1 MKLTVSLRQLELK
14 EIRLKGTISVE
25 DLGIDVVDEAIK
37 LNQPLL
43 YDLEVSRL
51 QEGILVQ
58 GRMCLPLDCECV
70 RCLKPFTQDL
80 VVSGTICHLVLEGEE
95 AIKTDGDAVDL
106 TPHIR
111 ETILLEFPPHPV
123 CEKECCGMTT
133 TPGSQSNPSSAK
145 GPADVGSRTW
155 AELDKLKF

>member
-1 MKLTVSLRQLELK
+1 MKLTVSLRQLEQK
-14 EIRLKGTISVE
+14 EIHLKGSIPVE
-25 DLGIDVVDEAIK
+25 DMQVDVSDDAIH
-37 LNQPLL
+37 LNQPMS

-58 GRMCLPLDCECV
+58 GRVCVPLDCECV
-70 RCLKPFTQDL
+70 RCLKRFSRDL
-80 VVSGTICHLVLEGEE
+80 VVSGTICHLFLEGED
-95 AIKTDGDAVDL
+95 AIQTDGDAVDL

-123 CEKECCGMTT
+123 CEKECRGMTT
-133 TPGSQSNPSSAK
+133 TPGLQANPSSAK